1 MLKQIVEKTSERHF
15 NDSILILMGIPC
27 AVEFKN
33 KFGDESGWKRAYN
46 NTLTRLST
54 LNDTQME
61 DLARIEEYYKI
72 KVNYKVTKAKQTW
85 KKIKFY

>member
-1 MLKQIVEKTSERHF
+1 MKKYLQLNNIYVKTSERHF

-46 NTLTRLST
+46 NTLTR
-54 LNDTQME
+54 
-61 DLARIEEYYKI
+61 R
-72 KVNYKVTKAKQTW
+72 
-85 KKIKFY
+85 